1 MPGLATPGSAN
12 SKGLKAAAR
21 PEPWHH
27 GLVDL
32 AARDVH
38 RSLGYLA
45 ALDAQGHRPTPTE
58 LDAYASQ
65 PDRRPATHENMFFST
80 FASSVQRLLAMR
92 EVEPEETMTAH
103 FTRLHWAS
111 VDGGRLRVTGLG
123 RAIYRAL
130 EQQSL
135 EPENVFDVILEA
147 TDSTA
152 FARVVGRIADAGPA
166 LLVEP
171 YFRLDV
177 FMPITEFTGV
187 TRVLGSERTDKTSR
201 DVLGLAI
208 EKLILDRPFEVR
220 VASREVHDRYVIP
233 DSGSV
238 QFIGASLNGL
248 GQVATAMGV
257 INDGSEEIRRL
268 YESIWDA
275 SDVLATA
282 KRPSAA
288 SKATASSGLSKTS
301 KKTGSTAQKGSVKKK

>member
-1 MPGLATPGSAN
+1 M
-12 SKGLKAAAR
+12 
-21 PEPWHH
+21 

-65 PDRRPATHENMFFST
+65 PDRRPAVHENILFSNL
-80 FASSVQRLLAMR
+80 ASTVQRLFAMR
-92 EVEPEETMTAH
+92 EVEPEESMTAH
-103 FTRLHWAS
+103 FTRLCWAS
-111 VDGGRLRVTGLG
+111 VDGGLLRVTALG
-123 RAIYRAL
+123 RAVYRAL

-135 EPENVFDVILEA
+135 EPDSVFDVILEA

-152 FARVVGRIADAGPA
+152 FARVVGRIADAGSA

-177 FMPITEFTGV
+177 LMPITEFTGV
-187 TRVLGSERTDKTSR
+187 TRVLASERTDKASR

-208 EKLILDRPFEVR
+208 EKLVLDRPFQVR
-220 VASREVHDRYVIP
+220 IASREVHDRYVIP
-233 DSGSV
+233 DSGPV

-257 INDGSEEIRRL
+257 LNDGSEEIRCL

-275 SDVLATA
+275 SEVLATA
-282 KRPSAA
+282 QRPSTVT
-288 SKATASSGLSKTS
+288 KATASGGQSKATKKSGAA
-301 KKTGSTAQKGSVKKK
+301 AQKVRSRGNGA